1 MTIRLASI
9 EDHAALAGIFLSV
22 RRSTFVWEDPA
33 SFQLDDFASATE
45 GELIHV
51 AETAENGIVGFISLW
66 EPEQFVHHL
75 FIANGHRGK
84 GIGRALI
91 DDLARRQPGP
101 FRLKCVAGNS
111 VALSFYKR
119 SGWAQIGEGETDG
132 RPYLLME
139 LSKTDESTLSSPST

>member
-9 EDHAALAGIFLSV
+9 EDHSALAGIFLSV
-22 RRSTFVWEDPA
+22 RRSIFVWEDPA

-84 GIGRALI
+84 GIGRALL

-101 FRLKCVAGNS
+101 FGLKCVAGNS
-111 VALSFYKR
+111 DALSFYRR
-119 SGWAQIGEGETDG
+119 SGWEQVGEGETDG

-139 LSKTDESTLSSPST
+139 FSKTDRSTLSSPST